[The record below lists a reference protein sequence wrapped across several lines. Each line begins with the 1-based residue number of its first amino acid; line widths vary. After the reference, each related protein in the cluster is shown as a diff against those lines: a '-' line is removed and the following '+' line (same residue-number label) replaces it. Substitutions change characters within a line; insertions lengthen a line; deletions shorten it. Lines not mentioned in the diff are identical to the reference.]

1 MAYTLSEIRP
11 DDQRNRKKLLALL
24 EGEGITL
31 DGNLDYTCGLFDEDY
46 QLVATG
52 STFGCTLRCFA
63 VDHRHQGE
71 GLLNQVVSHLMER
84 QMERGILHQ
93 FVYTKCQSAK
103 FFQDLGFYEIARV
116 EGTLSFLENRRG
128 GFASFCKQLEKERR
142 PGKSGAIVMN
152 ANPFTRG
159 HLSLVERAA
168 QACDTVYLF
177 VLSEEASLVPFAV
190 RWKLVTEGVAHLKN
204 VICHPSG
211 PYMISSVTF
220 PSYFLKDEQTVI
232 AGHAKLDLALFVS
245 IAQALGVSVR
255 YVGEE
260 PRSLITGLYNQIMAQ
275 ELPKAGIQC
284 VEVPRLQ
291 AEGQVIS
298 ASTVRQAIHDG
309 RLEDVRDQ
317 LPQTTW
323 DFFHSPQAQPVIDA
337 IRGSAEVIHY

>member
-1 MAYTLSEIRP
+1 MSYTISEIRP
-11 DDQRNRKKLLALL
+11 DDRRGRAELCALL

-46 QLVATG
+46 RLVATG

-84 QMERGILHQ
+84 QAQRGIMHQ

-116 EGTLSFLENRRG
+116 EGTLSFLENRRR
-128 GFASFCKQLEKERR
+128 GFASFCKNLEKDRR
-142 PGKSGAIVMN
+142 SGKSGAIVMN
-152 ANPFTRG
+152 ANPFTLG

-168 QACDTVYLF
+168 GECGTVHLF
-177 VLSEEASLVPFAV
+177 VLSEEASLVPFQV
-190 RWKLVTEGVAHLKN
+190 RWKLVNEGVAHLNN

-211 PYMISSVTF
+211 PYMISSATF
-220 PSYFLKDEQTVI
+220 PSYFLKDEQAVI
-232 AGHAKLDLALFVS
+232 TGHAKLDLALFVS

-260 PRSLITGLYNQIMAQ
+260 PRSMVTGLYNQIMAQ

-291 AEGQVIS
+291 VQGQVIS
-298 ASTVRQAIHDG
+298 ASAVRQAIHDG

-323 DFFHSPQAQPVIDA
+323 NFFHSPQAEPVIDA
-337 IRGSAEVIHY
+337 IRNSNQVIHY

>member
-1 MAYTLSEIRP
+1 MAYILSEIRS
-11 DDQRNRKKLLALL
+11 DDKRGQAKLRALL
-24 EGEGITL
+24 EREGITL
-31 DGNLDYTCGLFDEDY
+31 DGNLDYTCGLFNEDY

-71 GLLNQVVSHLMER
+71 GLLNQLVSHLMER
-84 QMERGILHQ
+84 QTEREILHQ

-128 GFASFCKQLEKERR
+128 GFASFCKTLEKDRR

-152 ANPFTRG
+152 ANPFTLG

-168 QACDTVYLF
+168 AECETVHLF
-177 VLSEEASLVPFAV
+177 VLSEEASLVPFNV

-211 PYMISSVTF
+211 PYMISSSTF
-220 PSYFLKDEQTVI
+220 PSYFLKDKQTVI
-232 AGHAKLDLALFVS
+232 ASHSKLDLALFRS

-260 PRSLITGLYNQIMAQ
+260 PRSVVTGLYNQIMAQ
-275 ELPKAGIQC
+275 ELPKSGLQC

-291 AEGQVIS
+291 AEGRTIS
-298 ASTVRQAIHDG
+298 ASAVRQAIHDG
-309 RLEDVRDQ
+309 RLEEVRNQ
-317 LPQTTW
+317 LPQITW
-323 DFFHSPQAQPVIDA
+323 EFFHSPQAQPVIDA
-337 IRGSAEVIHY
+337 IRSSAEVIHY